1 MRTRGH
7 FSQTLDTI
15 LLVRVE
21 ITLEPVPVSRI
32 LLGSFPGKDVRRN
45 PIEEPAVVT
54 CDDCTA
60 RECKQRFLKAR
71 ERLGIEIV
79 CWLIEQE
86 EITSL
91 LECEREVK
99 AVALS
104 TREHTCRLALVLAL
118 ETEARHVCATRH
130 FGLAHLNDIEAV
142 RNNFPQ

>member
-1 MRTRGH
+1 MRN
-7 FSQTLDTI
+7 
-15 LLVRVE
+15 LLLISLSSVFDRHDADE
-21 ITLEPVPVSRI
+21 RPLLPNARHDSSGTSRNYPRTSASVQDSPRF
-32 LLGSFPGKDVRRN
+32 LPRQGVRRN

-91 LECEREVK
+91 LGV
-99 AVALS
+99 
-104 TREHTCRLALVLAL
+104 
-118 ETEARHVCATRH
+118 
-130 FGLAHLNDIEAV
+130 
-142 RNNFPQ
+142 